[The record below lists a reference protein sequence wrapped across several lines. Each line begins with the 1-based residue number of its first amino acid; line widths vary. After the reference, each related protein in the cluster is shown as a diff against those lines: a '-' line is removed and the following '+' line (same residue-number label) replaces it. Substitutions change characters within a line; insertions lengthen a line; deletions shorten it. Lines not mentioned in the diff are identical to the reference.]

1 MRHAWLIIAHNEFAV
16 LQHLI
21 SLLDDERS
29 DFYLHFDA
37 KVKNLPSITV
47 EKGRLFILN
56 NRVDVRWGTVSQLE
70 AELLLLETAHQSGPY
85 AHYHILSGVHL
96 PLKPFDRLMQFYD
109 EHSDEEIVRF
119 WPEDAGDADFKL
131 RRFHFPIRDFKSP
144 VRWRRNLCQRIWT
157 AVLKVQKIL
166 GIRHLRS
173 CNFRKTDQWLS
184 VTEVACNYLVRH
196 KDNILKKYRWAFCP
210 DEYFVASE
218 LLSHRDHPFRF
229 YDCQQLLFVEF
240 DRESPK
246 LIPLS
251 QLKELRETPYWW
263 ARKFTGRDAD

>member
-1 MRHAWLIIAHNEFAV
+1 MRHAWLIIAHNEFAI

-37 KVKNLPSITV
+37 KVKDLPSITV

-119 WPEDAGDADFKL
+119 WPEDEGDADFKL

-144 VRWRRNLCQRIWT
+144 IRWRRELCQKAWT
-157 AVLKVQKIL
+157 AVLKVQKVF
-166 GIRHLRS
+166 GIRHYRNDS
-173 CNFRKTDQWLS
+173 FRKTDQWLS
-184 VTEVACNYLVRH
+184 ITEAACDHLIRS
-196 KDNILKKYRWAFCP
+196 KDSIKKKYRWAFCP

-251 QLKELRETPYWW
+251 QLDELRKTPYWW